1 MINIEVV
8 YASPQ
13 QERMIALQVPPG
25 TTIEQAIVLSGL
37 REQFPEIP
45 AIPSVGV
52 FSQPKELHEE
62 VFSGD
67 RIEIYRPL
75 LIDPTKAR
83 MQRVNSIRKKN
94 R

>member
-1 MINIEVV
+1 MISIEVV

-13 QERMIALQVPPG
+13 QERIFALQVPPG
-25 TTIEQAIVLSGL
+25 TTIEQAITLSGV

-45 AIPSVGV
+45 ELPSVGV
-52 FSQPKELHEE
+52 FSQPKKLHEE

-75 LIDPTKAR
+75 LIDPKKAR
-83 MQRVNSIRKKN
+83 MERVNSVRKK
-94 R
+94 RH